1 MASLIETLATNLQGV
16 IVGLFTAISNTVGDL
31 SSDIFA

>member
-31 SSDIFA
+31 SSGIFA